1 MLWKRGC
8 VLGLQ
13 VCCLGLGG
21 FGLVNITGGLLLP
34 TVCPFRAFQAA
45 SKDRPW
51 DNYRHFALFRTEGVL
66 AYVHWWLCAII
77 AVNSVCAGEQHTCQT
92 CVRPRNVTSVGIQ
105 SSLLSLLSYLF
116 FHSEIQEC
124 PCFGAADVNAAS
136 RQPTSRQNICSEV
149 ADDAWI
155 TRKWR
160 VTALTTVRCVGVSW
174 VLSTWRVINSITG
187 HTFWKLVT
195 GWKPVNR
202 LTG

>member
-8 VLGLQ
+8 GLGLEG
-13 VCCLGLGG
+13 C
-21 FGLVNITGGLLLP
+21 GLVNITGGLLLP
-34 TVCPFRAFQAA
+34 TVCPFRAFMMA

-51 DNYRHFALFRTEGVL
+51 DNYQHFALFRTECVL
-66 AYVHWWLCAII
+66 AYAHWWLRATV
-77 AVNSVCAGEQHTCQT
+77 AVNLVCAGEQHTYQT
-92 CVRPRNVTSVGIQ
+92 CVRPRNITSVGVR

-124 PCFGAADVNAAS
+124 PCIGAADMNGAS
-136 RQPTSRQNICSEV
+136 RQPTSRQTRCSEV

-155 TRKWR
+155 TRKRR

-174 VLSTWRVINSITG
+174 VLSTWHVINSITG

-195 GWKPVNR
+195 GWKTVNR